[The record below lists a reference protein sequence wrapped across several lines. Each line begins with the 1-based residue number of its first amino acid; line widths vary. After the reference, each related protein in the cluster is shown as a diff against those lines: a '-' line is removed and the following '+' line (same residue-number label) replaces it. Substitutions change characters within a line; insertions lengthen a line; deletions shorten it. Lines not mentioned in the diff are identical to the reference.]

1 MKLDPKKMPK
11 PWLKFYDKEVPHSLE
26 YPQESLPELFRKS
39 CEENRHKIALKFLGK
54 SMTYGQI
61 EKSANAMAHFF
72 SDKGISKGDRVLLML
87 PNSPHFVIAYY
98 GLLKVGAIVVPI
110 SPLDT
115 PPEAEYKFENSD
127 SKLIVYLDL
136 LHEKVEGILQK
147 YSALT
152 AVVADLSEFLP
163 FPKNHLFRIKKK
175 TLGKPLPNLGRANT
189 FTFGQVIR
197 QYHGRGEFP
206 QVEIRPKEDPA
217 VIIYTGGTTGV
228 SKGVVLSHFA
238 LVVNMTQA
246 RYWGHL
252 EKSDVALNVLPFFH
266 GFGLSIGLNLCLAH
280 GGTMILMPKWD
291 AGQALKH
298 FEKDGVTVF
307 AGVPTMYNDMLHHKN
322 FARLRKARL
331 KGCYVGAAPVPESLK
346 QVFHEKTGG
355 ILIEGYGLTEAVTA
369 KCANPYLGPKKEKSI
384 GIPWPDTVMA
394 IVDEKGNL
402 VKTGKEGE
410 IILHSP
416 DLMMGYW
423 KNPKATKETIRK
435 GWLFTGDVGKMDKD
449 GYFYIVDRKKDLI
462 ISGGYNVYPAEVE
475 EVLYSHPA
483 VKEAVV
489 IGVPDER
496 LGEVAKAFIV
506 LKEGQKVT
514 EEDIRQ
520 FCKQKLIAYK
530 VPKHVEFRKEL
541 PKSPIGKILRK
552 ELKKE
557 IIAKEKPKKEK
568 NQKSKKS

>member
-1 MKLDPKKMPK
+1 MKLDPKKLPR
-11 PWLKFYDKEVPHSLE
+11 PWLKFYDKEVPPTLD
-26 YPQESLPELFRKS
+26 YPKESLPELFQKS
-39 CEENRHKIALKFLGK
+39 CQENGHKVALKFLGK
-54 SMTYGQI
+54 SLTYAQI
-61 EKSANAMAHFF
+61 ERSANAFAHFF
-72 SDKGISKGDRVLLML
+72 SNRGITKNDRVMLML

-98 GLLKVGAIVVPI
+98 ALLKIGAIVVPI

-115 PPEAEYKFENSD
+115 PAEANYKFENSD
-127 SKLIVYLDL
+127 SKLLVYLDL
-136 LHEKVEGILQK
+136 LHEKVSDILQK

-152 AVVADLSEFLP
+152 AVVADVAEFLP
-163 FPKNHLFRIKKK
+163 FPKNMLFRLRKK
-175 TLGKPLPNLGRANT
+175 TLKKPLPDLTRPNT
-189 FTFGQVIR
+189 FTFGQVLR
-197 QYHGRGEFP
+197 QYLHENTFP
-206 QVEIRPKEDPA
+206 TASIDPQKDPA

-228 SKGVVLSHFA
+228 SKGVVLSHYA

-246 RYWGHL
+246 KYWGHL

-280 GGTMILMPKWD
+280 GGSMILMPRWD
-291 AGQALKH
+291 AGQALRH

-307 AGVPTMYNDMLHHKN
+307 AGVPTMYLDMLHHKN
-322 FARLRKARL
+322 FAKLKKARL

-346 QVFHEKTGG
+346 KAFHEKTGG

-394 IVDEKGNL
+394 IVDDKGNL
-402 VKTGKEGE
+402 QRIGKEGE

-423 KNPKATKETIRK
+423 KNPDATKKTIRG
-435 GWLFTGDVGKMDKD
+435 GWLFTGDIGKMDKD

-462 ISGGYNVYPAEVE
+462 ITGGYNVYPAEVE
-475 EVLYSHPA
+475 EVLYTHPA
-483 VKEAVV
+483 VREAVV

-496 LGEVAKAFIV
+496 LGEVPKAFLV
-506 LKEGQKVT
+506 LKEGTSVT
-514 EEDIRQ
+514 EEEIRN
-520 FCKQKLIAYK
+520 FCKQKLIHYK
-530 VPKHVEFRKEL
+530 VPRYVEVRESL

-557 IIAKEKPKKEK
+557 LATSSVKKK
-568 NQKSKKS
+568 RTRS